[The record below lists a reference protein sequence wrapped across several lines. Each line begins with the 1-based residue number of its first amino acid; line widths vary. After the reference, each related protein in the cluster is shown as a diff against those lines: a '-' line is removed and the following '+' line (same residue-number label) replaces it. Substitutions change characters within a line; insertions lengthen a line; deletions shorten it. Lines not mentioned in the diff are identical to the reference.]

1 MAIQTEYWGTRKDGV
16 DLYISY
22 SDIGYRIAFD
32 GETYDTAIDP
42 MDNIRAY
49 TETDIPRGV
58 PAETEDYINALRQ
71 LGVTV

>member
-1 MAIQTEYWGTRKDGV
+1 MVRTEFLRTREDGV

-22 SDIGYRIAFD
+22 SDKGYRIAYD
-32 GETYDTAIDP
+32 GETYGEGIDP
-42 MDNIRAY
+42 VDNIRPY
-49 TETDIPRGV
+49 TETDIPCGV

>member
-1 MAIQTEYWGTRKDGV
+1 MVCTEFFRTREDGV

-22 SDIGYRIAFD
+22 SDKGYRIAFD
-32 GETYDTAIDP
+32 GETYGEAIDP
-42 MDNIRAY
+42 VDNIRKY

-58 PAETEDYINALRQ
+58 PAEPEDYIKALRE